1 MDVELPDCCCFT
13 SLEQNPGFL
22 MVAVN
27 GKPRNEIV
35 QASPKSTNKV
45 FLSPAMGYFTLLNI
59 LGYDEKIGW
68 RRTKDGSIF
77 STVMIER

>member
-1 MDVELPDCCCFT
+1 
-13 SLEQNPGFL
+13 

-77 STVMIER
+77 STVMIERWMGVKGGKLINGSEFNTSG